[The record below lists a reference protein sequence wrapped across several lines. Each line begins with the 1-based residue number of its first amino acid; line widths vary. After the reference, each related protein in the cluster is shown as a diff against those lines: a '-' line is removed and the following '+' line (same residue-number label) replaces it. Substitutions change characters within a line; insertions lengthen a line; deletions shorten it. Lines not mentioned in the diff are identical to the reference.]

1 MAACQGLSL
10 YYYRLMEHRNT
21 RPPGHQNQVVEGH
34 LLHSSHKNCGSRL
47 KPRAPDMCKSS
58 PLRAGAQQRESEL
71 DALTA
76 ELSWGYRPTAEGNA
90 LLHCGSAFPSRAWVA
105 PERPDLSASPEGT
118 GPTWRSLSCTCSQG
132 SCSSWG
138 LLRNPGME
146 GMGTS
151 SPAQERRA

>member
-1 MAACQGLSL
+1 MISNASSSSEIVPFFPSNTLTWFPDWLSL
-10 YYYRLMEHRNT
+10 LA
-21 RPPGHQNQVVEGH
+21 PP
-34 LLHSSHKNCGSRL
+34 HSPGMFTGSPGPSSL
-47 KPRAPDMCKSS
+47 APAEAKPASKS
-58 PLRAGAQQRESEL
+58 AQQRESEL